1 MNRDRIIQMLA
12 LVLVIGGVAAAAGLL
27 PRINDLSQ
35 KHTLRY
41 TDVAIEGAPPI
52 VTLGMV
58 IGALRGIIVDYL
70 WIKVHFMKEKGLYYE
85 VMADADMITKLQP
98 RFPAVWAFQ
107 GHNMAYNIS
116 VAHNT
121 PEERWEWVKAGI
133 DLVRNSGLRYNP
145 NDLTLHR
152 ELAFWFAHKIEGVA
166 DDAHF
171 HYKTELAREW
181 HSLLGEPPYELEAR
195 IEWIKKVADAPD
207 TLEEAER
214 RTPGVAALVERLRS
228 ELSPYEQR
236 FKFALD
242 STFLGAYAQWQGVK
256 GQSAYAQL
264 LGIGRQWSRDSESA
278 VFDAIASDPEVQEA
292 LETLIA
298 HVRRRVLIDEYNMDP
313 QLMYEYTR
321 DYGPIDWRHGQ
332 AHALYWAQTGSKRG
346 EVRVSALE
354 DDIYQI
360 VNNDRLQIQAMQGM
374 ARWGRV
380 SFDPFSSDLPSRLP
394 DPRWIEVIDKYWEEI
409 SFKHRHTRG
418 PGADL
423 FMGFHQNFLTS
434 SVREL
439 FRSGEHVLAQKYLDR
454 LDSLYGRAA
463 MLPDVKYAMPL
474 DIFVWKSIEEEYE
487 FQPHLAPS
495 DVAASL
501 YYAFRV
507 GIGKDRPEV
516 FREAVKFANRVTV
529 LFRDSEYNKYKTK
542 MGTQRLADLIRQLEV
557 SVYAVFAEL
566 MVDTSIPLL
575 ERLIIYARVGTHQP
589 ELQLEVYDD
598 IYPHV
603 LQQFESSELSLTQ
616 LKIDVVLV
624 PPPGLEEHRRRKL
637 QAQQAEEERRRAG
650 EIERR

>member
-12 LVLVIGGVAAAAGLL
+12 LVLVIGGVAVAAGLM
-27 PRINDLSQ
+27 PKINDLSQ

-41 TDVAIEGAPPI
+41 TNVSIEGAPPI
-52 VTLGMV
+52 VTLGTV
-58 IGALRGIIVDYL
+58 IGALRGFIVDYL

-85 VMADADMITKLQP
+85 VMADADLITKLQP

-171 HYKTELAREW
+171 YYKTELAREW
-181 HSLLGEPPYELEAR
+181 HALLGEPPYEREAR

-214 RTPGVAALVERLRS
+214 RTPGVVALVERLRS

-242 STFLGAYAQWQGVK
+242 STFLNAYAQWQGVK

-264 LGIGRQWSRDSESA
+264 LGIGRRWSPDSESG
-278 VFDAIASDPEVQEA
+278 VFDAIASDPEVQDA
-292 LETLIA
+292 LEALIA
-298 HVRRRVLIDEYNMDP
+298 HVRRRVLKDEYNMDP

-332 AHALYWAQTGSKRG
+332 AHALYWALTGSRRG
-346 EVRVSALE
+346 EDRVRPLE
-354 DDIYQI
+354 DDIYRI
-360 VNNDRLQIQAMQGM
+360 VNNDRLQIQAMQGL

-394 DPRWIEVIDKYWEEI
+394 DPRWIEVIDTYWEKI
-409 SFKHRHTRG
+409 SFKHRNTRG
-418 PGADL
+418 MGPDL

-439 FRSGEHVLAQKYLDR
+439 YRSGEHALAQKYLDR
-454 LDSLYGRAA
+454 LDSLYGRDA
-463 MLPDVKYAMPL
+463 MLPDIKYAMPL

-507 GIGKDRPEV
+507 GLGKDRPEV
-516 FREAVKFANRVTV
+516 FREAVTFAKRVTD
-529 LFRDSEYNKYKTK
+529 LFRTSKYNKYETK
-542 MGTQRLADLIRQLEV
+542 MGTQRLADLIRQLQE
-557 SVYAVFAEL
+557 SVYVVFAQL

-575 ERLIIYARVGTHQP
+575 ERLVIYARAQP
-589 ELQLEVYDD
+589 EFQLEVYDD

-603 LQQFESSELSLTQ
+603 LRQFELSELSRTNLT
-616 LKIDVVLV
+616 IDVVLT
-624 PPPGLEEHRRRKL
+624 PPPGLEEHRQRKL
-637 QAQQAEEERRRAG
+637 EAQQAEEQRRRTG